1 MSGPSKALRG
11 SDWARGAFADYV
23 GVLFHPAPRLRPERL
38 YRTDADGDATLVLSL
53 RHYWNVISVYWR
65 PVAAIS
71 TMMVLTALL
80 YLHTATYKYTAS
92 LIVAPV
98 QQGNSS
104 SMSGL
109 AGLAGLASL
118 AGVSLPG
125 NSSQTQ
131 LQLYLAALKST
142 DVAATLARDPSISH
156 IVFRESWDVQKG
168 KWRDPGAGLLRG
180 LMDAVQAVLGY
191 PPTVWHP
198 PGTKEML
205 DLLEKQIDVNAA
217 PLSPIVTITYDDRN
231 ALFAERFILALHK
244 AADDHLRT
252 MTVARTTKYN
262 EYLLR
267 QLETVTS
274 ADQRQA
280 IILSLSHNETL
291 LTQASADVSFSVD
304 VFSPPTASAAPTSPK
319 PLVVLLA
326 ALLMGAFLGS
336 ALVLWRC
343 A

>member
-1 MSGPSKALRG
+1 MSGPSKAHRG
-11 SDWARGAFADYV
+11 GDWASGAFTDYV
-23 GVLFHPAPRLRPERL
+23 GVLFRPAARRRIEKP
-38 YRTDADGDATLVLSL
+38 YRAGADGDATFVLNL
-53 RHYWNVISVYWR
+53 RHYWHVLTVYWR
-65 PVAAIS
+65 PVALVSAA
-71 TMMVLTALL
+71 MFLL
-80 YLHTATYKYTAS
+80 AMAHLHTATYKYTAT
-92 LIVAPV
+92 LIVSPV

-104 SMSGL
+104 SAMS
-109 AGLAGLASL
+109 GLAGLASL

-125 NSSQTQ
+125 NNSQTQ

-142 DVAATLARDPSISH
+142 DVASTLARDPSISH
-156 IVFRESWDVQKG
+156 VLFRDAWDPASG
-168 KWRDPGAGLLRG
+168 RWRDPGGGPMRAIK
-180 LMDAVQAVLGY
+180 DAVKAVLGY
-191 PPTVWHP
+191 PPNVWHP

-205 DLLEKQIDVNAA
+205 ALLERQIDVNSA
-217 PLSPIVTITYDDRN
+217 PLSPIVTITYDNKDP
-231 ALFAERFILALHK
+231 LFAEKFIVALHK

-280 IILSLSHNETL
+280 MILSLSNNETM
-291 LTQASADVSFSVD
+291 LTQASADVSYSVD

-319 PLVVLLA
+319 PLVVLFA
-326 ALLMGAFLGS
+326 ALLMGAILGS